1 MVQASGGFDFDIRH
15 HPVFATAFRTC
26 ESNGS
31 GSPLNALLY
40 QLPDPRAVNPAS
52 SVHPRRPS
60 RCWAFEIVVMEQED
74 LAIFR

>member
-1 MVQASGGFDFDIRH
+1 MARCHGGLDFDIRH
-15 HPVFATAFRTC
+15 HPVFTTAFRHR

-40 QLPDPRAVNPAS
+40 QLPASRAVNPAS
-52 SVHPRRPS
+52 SDRPRRPS
-60 RCWAFEIVVMEQED
+60 RCWCVKIVVMEQED